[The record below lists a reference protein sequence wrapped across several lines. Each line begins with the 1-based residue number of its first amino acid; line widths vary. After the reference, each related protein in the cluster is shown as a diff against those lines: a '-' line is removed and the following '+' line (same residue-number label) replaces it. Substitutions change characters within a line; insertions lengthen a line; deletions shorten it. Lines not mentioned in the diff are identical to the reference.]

1 MKKNTRTRFASN
13 LMLFPAGQYLAKM
26 LAEVFAKAKAAEA
39 TEKRPD
45 WGAGS
50 GPGYAFPVASK
61 RGYEFSRPGARW
73 KRWYKA
79 EQKRQRQFS
88 AIKHHRYRWKGVPL
102 CMSEVA

>member
-45 WGAGS
+45 WGTGS
-50 GPGYAFPVASK
+50 GPGYASAGSQQ
-61 RGYEFSRPGARW
+61 ARLRVQPSW
-73 KRWYKA
+73 GSLEA
-79 EQKRQRQFS
+79 LVQ
-88 AIKHHRYRWKGVPL
+88 G
-102 CMSEVA
+102 